1 MSYNSFES
9 CLILFAGKAAHLVR
23 TGCPGNTTDYWTKPI
38 HPEAVAARSVTII
51 TRLERFPV
59 CILQRGRRPGFRNM
73 HWWPFLSWGC
83 LPEMPI
89 IVSIVSSRKERGLR
103 IYLQKQDSFLSRKA
117 GEADEIADVIFGR
130 FGGHDARARC
140 CLRSSKHTKSFQQ
153 ATCVGELLSEKR
165 RRRISVLLADIQE
178 AILIRAIL
186 QTNLR
191 RKS

>member
-1 MSYNSFES
+1 M
-9 CLILFAGKAAHLVR
+9 R
-23 TGCPGNTTDYWTKPI
+23 
-38 HPEAVAARSVTII
+38 
-51 TRLERFPV
+51 
-59 CILQRGRRPGFRNM
+59 
-73 HWWPFLSWGC
+73 
-83 LPEMPI
+83 I

-165 RRRISVLLADIQE
+165 RRRISVWMADIQE
-178 AILIRAIL
+178 AILI
-186 QTNLR
+186 
-191 RKS
+191 KSNIANKFEKEELNREEE